1 VLLVVAA
8 DRKKKKWL
16 PALWAA
22 LAICVGLSLVV
33 GSGAIG
39 TGHAKPPS
47 LYQRTL
53 QVAGEYRCPVCAG
66 ESVAASQ
73 APEAVE
79 IRQLVEHWLQ
89 QGDSQATIRSFLV
102 HDYGLSILERP
113 PASGVTVLVWILP
126 VLAGALAITGLG
138 LGFVRWRRATVL
150 NAAPDAG
157 AVLAQPAPA
166 PGDGGALS
174 VQDDGGAMVV
184 QERLF
189 EVAVARESPTG
200 ESLIGEKVA
209 ETAEMRPRRRLRQR
223 VTLVAGAALV
233 LLAGAL
239 WLVDRSSSARLPG
252 ATITGGLGG
261 VNAQLQEAS
270 ALTASD
276 PTQALGLYDD
286 VLSGDPDQPVALTA
300 EGWIYA
306 QAGIVPK
313 AMGLLEKAESADPG
327 YDLPHLYR
335 ALVLLDDQGQVVA
348 AARELNWYLAHGP
361 DPAMV
366 KVARK
371 ALAEAQASG
380 AKGPTGSKGNSTG
393 SAKKLPAKS

>member
-1 VLLVVAA
+1 MA
-8 DRKKKKWL
+8 
-16 PALWAA
+16 PALWAV
-22 LAICVGLSLVV
+22 LAVCVGLSLAV

-39 TGHAKPPS
+39 TGHSKPPS

-89 QGDSQATIRSFLV
+89 EGDSQATIRSFLV

-113 PASGVTVLVWILP
+113 PASGVTVLVWVLP
-126 VLAGALAITGLG
+126 VVAGALAITGLG
-138 LGFVRWRRATVL
+138 LGFVRWRRATQVGSL
-150 NAAPDAG
+150 PEPEVAIAPPAAAPFSE
-157 AVLAQPAPA
+157 
-166 PGDGGALS
+166 GGVRSAH
-174 VQDDGGAMVV
+174 
-184 QERLF
+184 
-189 EVAVARESPTG
+189 
-200 ESLIGEKVA
+200 
-209 ETAEMRPRRRLRQR
+209 RLRQR

-233 LLAGAL
+233 VLAGAL

-252 ATITGGLGG
+252 ATITGGLSG
-261 VNAQLQEAS
+261 VNAELQEAS
-270 ALTASD
+270 AITASD
-276 PTQALGLYDD
+276 PTEALALYDD

-306 QAGIVPK
+306 QAGVVPE
-313 AMGLLEKAESADPG
+313 AISLLGKAESADPG

-335 ALVLLDDQGQVVA
+335 ALVLLDDQGQNVQ
-348 AARELNWYLAHGP
+348 AARELSWYLAHGP

-366 KVARK
+366 KVARE
-371 ALAEAQASG
+371 ALAQARSTRSQG
-380 AKGPTGSKGNSTG
+380 APGPTNNGAS
-393 SAKKLPAKS
+393 SAKKLPAKR

>member
-1 VLLVVAA
+1 VLLVVGVE
-8 DRKKKKWL
+8 RKKWI
-16 PALWAA
+16 PALWAV
-22 LAICVGLSLVV
+22 LVLCVGLSLAV

-39 TGHAKPPS
+39 AGHGKPPS

-89 QGDSQATIRSFLV
+89 EGDSQATIRSFLV

-126 VLAGALAITGLG
+126 LVAGALAITGLG
-138 LGFVRWRRATVL
+138 LGFARWRRATLPV
-150 NAAPDAG
+150 PDDGPAVVDP

-166 PGDGGALS
+166 RSQGRALS
-174 VQDDGGAMVV
+174 V

-189 EVAVARESPTG
+189 EVADAGEIRTG
-200 ESLIGEKVA
+200 ETGAALA
-209 ETAEMRPRRRLRQR
+209 EVRPRRRLRQR
-223 VTLVAGAALV
+223 VTLVAGVALV

-239 WLVDRSSSARLPG
+239 LLVDRSSSARLPG
-252 ATITGGLGG
+252 ATITGGLSG

-276 PTQALGLYDD
+276 PTEALALYDD

-306 QAGIVPK
+306 QAGVVSK
-313 AMGLLEKAESADPG
+313 AMGLLEKAESADAG

-335 ALVLLDDQGQVVA
+335 ALVLLDDQGQVVP
-348 AARELNWYLAHGP
+348 AARELDWYLAHGP
-361 DPAMV
+361 DPSMV
-366 KVARK
+366 KVAK
-371 ALAEAQASG
+371 EALVQAQASG
-380 AKGPTGSKGNSTG
+380 ASAG

>member
-1 VLLVVAA
+1 VLLVVGVE
-8 DRKKKKWL
+8 RKKWL
-16 PALWAA
+16 PALWAV
-22 LAICVGLSLVV
+22 LVLCVGLSLAV

-39 TGHAKPPS
+39 AGHGRPPS

-113 PASGVTVLVWILP
+113 PASGVSVLVWALP
-126 VLAGALAITGLG
+126 VVAAALAITGLS
-138 LGFVRWRRATVL
+138 LGFVRWRRATL
-150 NAAPDAG
+150 PEAEPDGRG
-157 AVLAQPAPA
+157 ARADPVLAEPVLAEPVPTPAV
-166 PGDGGALS
+166 GGALS
-174 VQDDGGAMVV
+174 VQG
-184 QERLF
+184 RLF
-189 EVAVARESPTG
+189 DVTDGRESRTG
-200 ESLIGEKVA
+200 EREGEAGPV
-209 ETAEMRPRRRLRQR
+209 RSRRRLRQR
-223 VTLVAGAALV
+223 VTLVAGATLV
-233 LLAGAL
+233 VLAGAL
-239 WLVDRSSSARLPG
+239 WLVDRSSTTRLPG
-252 ATITGGLGG
+252 ATITGGLSG

-270 ALTASD
+270 SLTASD
-276 PTQALGLYDD
+276 PTEALTIYDD
-286 VLSGDPDQPVALTA
+286 VLSGDPSQPVALTA

-313 AMGLLEKAESADPG
+313 AMTLFQKAESADPG

-348 AARELNWYLAHGP
+348 AARELDWYLAHGP
-361 DPAMV
+361 DPTMA
-366 KVARK
+366 KVARA
-371 ALAEAQASG
+371 ALAQAQASG
-380 AKGPTGSKGNSTG
+380 AITG

>member
-1 VLLVVAA
+1 MH
-8 DRKKKKWL
+8 L
-16 PALWAA
+16 PALWAVLA
-22 LAICVGLSLVV
+22 VCTVLFLAI

-39 TGHAKPPS
+39 AGHHKAPS

-79 IRQLVEHWLQ
+79 IRQLVQRWLQ
-89 QGDSQATIRSFLV
+89 EGDSGATIRSFLV

-113 PASGVTVLVWILP
+113 PASGVTVLVWALP
-126 VLAGALAITGLG
+126 VVAGALAIAGLS
-138 LGFVRWRRATVL
+138 LGFARWRRATLPGPVP
-150 NAAPDAG
+150 NGEG
-157 AVLAQPAPA
+157 AVAPL
-166 PGDGGALS
+166 PDIPSDGGAP
-174 VQDDGGAMVV
+174 AV

-189 EVAVARESPTG
+189 EVADGGDGDAGGNRAGDKGPGLAGARSG
-200 ESLIGEKVA
+200 
-209 ETAEMRPRRRLRQR
+209 RRLGQR

-233 LLAGAL
+233 VLAGAL
-239 WLVDRSSSARLPG
+239 WLLDRSSSARLPG
-252 ATITGGLGG
+252 ATITGGLSG

-270 ALTASD
+270 AITATN
-276 PTQALGLYDD
+276 PTEALALYDD

-306 QAGIVPK
+306 QAGVVSK
-313 AMGLLEKAESADPG
+313 AMGLLEKAETADPG

-335 ALVLLDDQGQVVA
+335 ALVLLDDQGQLVA
-348 AARELNWYLAHGP
+348 AARELDWYLAHGP

-366 KVARK
+366 KVARE
-371 ALAEAQASG
+371 ALAQASG
-380 AKGPTGSKGNSTG
+380 ASPTGHSAG
-393 SAKKLPAKS
+393 SAKEVAPKS

>member
-1 VLLVVAA
+1 VLLVVGVE
-8 DRKKKKWL
+8 RKKWI
-16 PALWAA
+16 PALWAV
-22 LAICVGLSLVV
+22 LVLCVGLSLAV

-39 TGHAKPPS
+39 AGHGKPPS

-113 PASGVTVLVWILP
+113 PASGVSVLVWALP
-126 VLAGALAITGLG
+126 VVAAALAITGLS
-138 LGFVRWRRATVL
+138 LGFVRWRRATL
-150 NAAPDAG
+150 PEAEPDGRG
-157 AVLAQPAPA
+157 ALADPVLAEPVLAEPVPMPAA
-166 PGDGGALS
+166 GGALS
-174 VQDDGGAMVV
+174 VQ
-184 QERLF
+184 ERLF
-189 EVAVARESPTG
+189 DVTDGRESRTG
-200 ESLIGEKVA
+200 ERDGEA
-209 ETAEMRPRRRLRQR
+209 TRARSRRRLRQR

-233 LLAGAL
+233 VLAGAL
-239 WLVDRSSSARLPG
+239 WLVDRSSTPRLPG
-252 ATITGGLGG
+252 ATITGGLSG

-270 ALTASD
+270 SLTASD
-276 PTQALGLYDD
+276 PTEALTLYDD
-286 VLSGDPDQPVALTA
+286 VLSGDPSQPVALTA

-313 AMGLLEKAESADPG
+313 AMTLFQKAESADPG

-348 AARELNWYLAHGP
+348 AARELDWYLAHGP
-361 DPAMV
+361 DPTMA
-366 KVARK
+366 KVARA
-371 ALAEAQASG
+371 ALAQAQASG
-380 AKGPTGSKGNSTG
+380 AITG

>member
-1 VLLVVAA
+1 VAA
-8 DRKKKKWL
+8 AERKKWL

-22 LAICVGLSLVV
+22 LAVCIGLSLAV

-39 TGHAKPPS
+39 GGHAKAPT

-79 IRQLVEHWLQ
+79 IRQLVQHWLQ

-126 VLAGALAITGLG
+126 VVAGALAITGLG
-138 LGFVRWRRATVL
+138 LGFARWRRATLLDV
-150 NAAPDAG
+150 APDAG
-157 AVLAQPAPA
+157 AADARTALAPGTGGVLAH
-166 PGDGGALS
+166 
-174 VQDDGGAMVV
+174 QD
-184 QERLF
+184 RLF
-189 EVAVARESPTG
+189 EVTDARDEPTAG
-200 ESLIGEKVA
+200 
-209 ETAEMRPRRRLRQR
+209 TAAGARPPRRLRQR
-223 VTLVAGAALV
+223 LALVAGAALV

-276 PTQALGLYDD
+276 PTQALALYDE
-286 VLSGDPDQPVALTA
+286 VLSGDPNQPVALTA

-306 QAGIVPK
+306 QAGVVSK
-313 AMGLLEKAESADPG
+313 AMGLLEKAESSDPG

-335 ALVLLDDQGQVVA
+335 ALVLLDDQGQVA
-348 AARELNWYLAHGP
+348 TAARELDWYLAHGP

-366 KVARK
+366 KVARE
-371 ALAEAQASG
+371 ALAQAQAAG
-380 AKGPTGSKGNSTG
+380 AKGAAAG
-393 SAKKLPAKS
+393 SAKKLQSKS

>member
-1 VLLVVAA
+1 VLLVVGVE
-8 DRKKKKWL
+8 RKKWI
-16 PALWAA
+16 PALWAV
-22 LAICVGLSLVV
+22 LVLCVGLSLAV

-39 TGHAKPPS
+39 AGHGKPPS

-89 QGDSQATIRSFLV
+89 QGDSQTTIRSFLV

-113 PASGVTVLVWILP
+113 PASGVSVLVWALP
-126 VLAGALAITGLG
+126 VVAAALAITGLS
-138 LGFVRWRRATVL
+138 LGFVRWRRATL
-150 NAAPDAG
+150 PEAEPDGRG
-157 AVLAQPAPA
+157 ALADPVLAEPVLAEPVPMPAA
-166 PGDGGALS
+166 GGALS
-174 VQDDGGAMVV
+174 VQ
-184 QERLF
+184 ERLF
-189 EVAVARESPTG
+189 DVTDGRESRTG
-200 ESLIGEKVA
+200 ERDGEA
-209 ETAEMRPRRRLRQR
+209 TRARSRRRLRQR

-233 LLAGAL
+233 VLAGAL
-239 WLVDRSSSARLPG
+239 WLVDRSSTPRLPG
-252 ATITGGLGG
+252 ATITGGLSG

-270 ALTASD
+270 SLTASD
-276 PTQALGLYDD
+276 PTEALTLYDD
-286 VLSGDPDQPVALTA
+286 VLSGDPSQPVALTA

-313 AMGLLEKAESADPG
+313 AMTLFQKAESADPG

-348 AARELNWYLAHGP
+348 AARELDWYLAHGP
-361 DPAMV
+361 DPTMA
-366 KVARK
+366 KVARA
-371 ALAEAQASG
+371 ALAQAQASG
-380 AKGPTGSKGNSTG
+380 AITG

>member
-1 VLLVVAA
+1 MVAA
-8 DRKKKKWL
+8 ERKRWL

-22 LAICVGLSLVV
+22 LAICIGLSLAV

-39 TGHAKPPS
+39 AGHGKPPS

-89 QGDSQATIRSFLV
+89 EGDSQATIRSFLV

-113 PASGVTVLVWILP
+113 PASGVSVVVWALP
-126 VLAGALAITGLG
+126 VVAAALAITGLS
-138 LGFVRWRRATVL
+138 LGFVRWRRTSLPAEPDERPVL
-150 NAAPDAG
+150 T
-157 AVLAQPAPA
+157 
-166 PGDGGALS
+166 LS
-174 VQDDGGAMVV
+174 V

-189 EVAVARESPTG
+189 DVTDGRGGSTG
-200 ESLIGEKVA
+200 ERGSEPGGV
-209 ETAEMRPRRRLRQR
+209 RSRRRLRQR

-233 LLAGAL
+233 VLAGAL
-239 WLVDRSSSARLPG
+239 WLVDRSSTTRLPG
-252 ATITGGLGG
+252 ATITGGLSG

-270 ALTASD
+270 SLTASD
-276 PTQALGLYDD
+276 PTEALALYDD
-286 VLSGDPDQPVALTA
+286 VLSGDPSQPVALTA

-313 AMGLLEKAESADPG
+313 AMTLLGKAESADPG

-348 AARELNWYLAHGP
+348 AARELDWYLAHGP
-361 DPAMV
+361 DPSMV
-366 KVARK
+366 KVARS
-371 ALAEAQASG
+371 ALAQAQASR
-380 AKGPTGSKGNSTG
+380 ASTG

>member
-8 DRKKKKWL
+8 GRKKWL

-22 LAICVGLSLVV
+22 LAICIGLSLAV

-39 TGHAKPPS
+39 AGHGKPPS

-79 IRQLVEHWLQ
+79 IRQLVQHWLQ

-102 HDYGLSILERP
+102 HDYGLSILEKP
-113 PASGVTVLVWILP
+113 PASGVSVIVWALP
-126 VLAGALAITGLG
+126 VVAGALAITGLS
-138 LGFVRWRRATVL
+138 LGFVRWRRATL
-150 NAAPDAG
+150 PDGEPDA
-157 AVLAQPAPA
+157 AAAIPEPVLAEPVLAEPVLA
-166 PGDGGALS
+166 EPVLAHPPLAASGDGALS
-174 VQDDGGAMVV
+174 VQ
-184 QERLF
+184 ERLF
-189 EVAVARESPTG
+189 DVTDARESRTG
-200 ESLIGEKVA
+200 ERDA
-209 ETAEMRPRRRLRQR
+209 EPGMVRSRRRLRQR

-233 LLAGAL
+233 VLAGAL
-239 WLVDRSSSARLPG
+239 WLVDRSSTTRLPG
-252 ATITGGLGG
+252 ATITGGLSG

-276 PTQALGLYDD
+276 PTEALALYDD

-313 AMGLLEKAESADPG
+313 ALTLLEKAENADPG

-335 ALVLLDDQGQVVA
+335 ALVLLDDQGQVA
-348 AARELNWYLAHGP
+348 PAARELVWYLAHGP
-361 DPAMV
+361 DPSMV
-366 KVARK
+366 KVARA
-371 ALAEAQASG
+371 ALAQAQASG
-380 AKGPTGSKGNSTG
+380 AG
-393 SAKKLPAKS
+393 SAKKLSAKS

>member
-1 VLLVVAA
+1 
-8 DRKKKKWL
+8 
-16 PALWAA
+16 LWAV
-22 LAICVGLSLVV
+22 LVLCVGLSLAV

-39 TGHAKPPS
+39 AGHGKPPS

-89 QGDSQATIRSFLV
+89 EGDSQATIRSFLV

-126 VLAGALAITGLG
+126 LVAGALAITGLG
-138 LGFVRWRRATVL
+138 LGFARWRRATLPV
-150 NAAPDAG
+150 PDDGPAVVDP

-166 PGDGGALS
+166 RSQGRALS
-174 VQDDGGAMVV
+174 V

-189 EVAVARESPTG
+189 EVADAGEIRTG
-200 ESLIGEKVA
+200 ETGAALA
-209 ETAEMRPRRRLRQR
+209 EVRPRRRLRQR
-223 VTLVAGAALV
+223 VTLVAGVALV

-239 WLVDRSSSARLPG
+239 LLVDRSSSARLPG
-252 ATITGGLGG
+252 ATITGGLSG

-270 ALTASD
+270 SLTASD
-276 PTQALGLYDD
+276 PTEALTIYDD
-286 VLSGDPDQPVALTA
+286 VLSGDPSQPVALTA

-313 AMGLLEKAESADPG
+313 AMTLFQKAESADPG

-348 AARELNWYLAHGP
+348 AARELDWYLAHGP
-361 DPAMV
+361 DPTMA
-366 KVARK
+366 KVARA
-371 ALAEAQASG
+371 ALAQAQASG
-380 AKGPTGSKGNSTG
+380 ASTG

>member
-1 VLLVVAA
+1 VLLVVGVE
-8 DRKKKKWL
+8 RKKWL
-16 PALWAA
+16 PALWAV
-22 LAICVGLSLVV
+22 LVLCVGLSLAV

-39 TGHAKPPS
+39 AGHGKPPS

-89 QGDSQATIRSFLV
+89 EGDSQATIRSFLV

-126 VLAGALAITGLG
+126 LVAGALAITGLG
-138 LGFVRWRRATVL
+138 LGFARWRRATLPV
-150 NAAPDAG
+150 PDDGPAVVDP

-166 PGDGGALS
+166 RSQGRALS
-174 VQDDGGAMVV
+174 V

-189 EVAVARESPTG
+189 EVADAGEIRTG
-200 ESLIGEKVA
+200 ETGAALA
-209 ETAEMRPRRRLRQR
+209 EVRPRRRLRQR
-223 VTLVAGAALV
+223 VTLVAGVALV

-239 WLVDRSSSARLPG
+239 LLVDRSSSARLPG
-252 ATITGGLGG
+252 ATITGGLSG

-276 PTQALGLYDD
+276 PTEALALYDD

-306 QAGIVPK
+306 QAGVVSK

-335 ALVLLDDQGQVVA
+335 ALVLLDDQGQVVP
-348 AARELNWYLAHGP
+348 AARELDWYLAHGP
-361 DPAMV
+361 DPSMV
-366 KVARK
+366 KVAK
-371 ALAEAQASG
+371 EALVQAQASG
-380 AKGPTGSKGNSTG
+380 ASAG

>member
-8 DRKKKKWL
+8 ERKKWL
-16 PALWAA
+16 PALWAV
-22 LAICVGLSLVV
+22 LVLCVGLSLAV

-79 IRQLVEHWLQ
+79 IRQLVENWLRE
-89 QGDSQATIRSFLV
+89 GDSQATIRSFLV

-126 VLAGALAITGLG
+126 LLAGALAITGLG
-138 LGFVRWRRATVL
+138 LGFARWRRATL
-150 NAAPDAG
+150 LDAPHEAG
-157 AVLAQPAPA
+157 AAVVEPGVLAPPAPA
-166 PGDGGALS
+166 QSEGTALS
-174 VQDDGGAMVV
+174 V

-189 EVAVARESPTG
+189 EVADAGESRTG
-200 ESLIGEKVA
+200 ERGAAPA
-209 ETAEMRPRRRLRQR
+209 EVRPRRRLRQR
-223 VTLVAGAALV
+223 VALVAGVALV

-239 WLVDRSSSARLPG
+239 LLVDRSSSERLPG
-252 ATITGGLGG
+252 ATITGGLSG

-276 PTQALGLYDD
+276 PTEALALYDD

-306 QAGIVPK
+306 QAGVVSK

-335 ALVLLDDQGQVVA
+335 ALVLLDDQGQVVP
-348 AARELNWYLAHGP
+348 AARELDWYLAHGP
-361 DPAMV
+361 DPSMV
-366 KVARK
+366 KVAK
-371 ALAEAQASG
+371 EALVQAQASG
-380 AKGPTGSKGNSTG
+380 ASAG

>member
-8 DRKKKKWL
+8 ERKKWL
-16 PALWAA
+16 PAMWAA
-22 LAICVGLSLVV
+22 LAICIGLSLAV

-39 TGHAKPPS
+39 SGHGKPPS

-89 QGDSQATIRSFLV
+89 DGDSQATIRSFLV

-126 VLAGALAITGLG
+126 VVAGALAITGLG
-138 LGFVRWRRATVL
+138 LGFVRWRRASL
-150 NAAPDAG
+150 PARNDGAAAIE
-157 AVLAQPAPA
+157 AAALAQPTPA
-166 PGDGGALS
+166 TSEGRVLS
-174 VQDDGGAMVV
+174 V

-189 EVAVARESPTG
+189 EVAGPDESRTG
-200 ESLIGEKVA
+200 ESGA
-209 ETAEMRPRRRLRQR
+209 EPARQRPRRGLRQR

-233 LLAGAL
+233 VLAGAL
-239 WLVDRSSSARLPG
+239 WLVDRSSSERLPG
-252 ATITGGLGG
+252 STITGGLSG

-270 ALTASD
+270 VLTASD
-276 PTQALGLYDD
+276 PTEALALYGD
-286 VLSGDPDQPVALTA
+286 VLSDDPDQPVALTA

-335 ALVLLDDQGQVVA
+335 ALVLLDDQGQVEP
-348 AARELNWYLAHGP
+348 AARELAWYLAHGP

-366 KVARK
+366 KVANE
-371 ALAEAQASG
+371 ALAQAQASG
-380 AKGPTGSKGNSTG
+380 ASAG

>member
-1 VLLVVAA
+1 MVGVE
-8 DRKKKKWL
+8 RKKWL
-16 PALWAA
+16 PALWAV
-22 LAICVGLSLVV
+22 LVLCVGLSLAV

-39 TGHAKPPS
+39 AGHGKPPS

-89 QGDSQATIRSFLV
+89 EGDSQATIRSFLV

-126 VLAGALAITGLG
+126 LVAGALAITGLG
-138 LGFVRWRRATVL
+138 LGFARWRRATLPV
-150 NAAPDAG
+150 PDDGPAVVDP

-166 PGDGGALS
+166 RSQGRALS
-174 VQDDGGAMVV
+174 V

-189 EVAVARESPTG
+189 EVADAGEIRTG
-200 ESLIGEKVA
+200 ETGAALA
-209 ETAEMRPRRRLRQR
+209 EVRPRRRLRQR
-223 VTLVAGAALV
+223 VTLVAGVALV

-239 WLVDRSSSARLPG
+239 LLVDRSSSARLPG
-252 ATITGGLGG
+252 ATITGGLSG

-276 PTQALGLYDD
+276 PTEALALYDD

-306 QAGIVPK
+306 QAGVVSK
-313 AMGLLEKAESADPG
+313 AMGLLEKAESADAG

-335 ALVLLDDQGQVVA
+335 ALVLLDDQGQVVP
-348 AARELNWYLAHGP
+348 AARELDWYLAHGP
-361 DPAMV
+361 DPSMV
-366 KVARK
+366 KVAK
-371 ALAEAQASG
+371 EALVQAQASG
-380 AKGPTGSKGNSTG
+380 ASAG

>member
-1 VLLVVAA
+1 VLLVVGAE
-8 DRKKKKWL
+8 RKKWL
-16 PALWAA
+16 PALWAV
-22 LAICVGLSLVV
+22 LVLCVGLSLAV

-39 TGHAKPPS
+39 AGHGKPPS

-89 QGDSQATIRSFLV
+89 EGDSQATIRSFLV

-126 VLAGALAITGLG
+126 LVAGALAITGLG
-138 LGFVRWRRATVL
+138 LGFARWRRATLPV
-150 NAAPDAG
+150 PDDGPAVVDP

-166 PGDGGALS
+166 RSQGRALS
-174 VQDDGGAMVV
+174 V

-189 EVAVARESPTG
+189 EVADAGEIRTG
-200 ESLIGEKVA
+200 ETGAALA
-209 ETAEMRPRRRLRQR
+209 EVRPRRRLRQR
-223 VTLVAGAALV
+223 VTLVAGVALV

-239 WLVDRSSSARLPG
+239 LLVDRSSSARLPG
-252 ATITGGLGG
+252 ATITGGLSG

-276 PTQALGLYDD
+276 PTEALALYDD

-306 QAGIVPK
+306 QAGVVSK
-313 AMGLLEKAESADPG
+313 AMGLLEKAESADAG

-335 ALVLLDDQGQVVA
+335 ALVLLDDQGQVVP
-348 AARELNWYLAHGP
+348 AARELDWYLAHGP
-361 DPAMV
+361 DPSMV
-366 KVARK
+366 KVAK
-371 ALAEAQASG
+371 EALVQAQASG
-380 AKGPTGSKGNSTG
+380 ASAG

>member
-1 VLLVVAA
+1 VLLVVGVE
-8 DRKKKKWL
+8 RKKWL
-16 PALWAA
+16 PALWAVLA
-22 LAICVGLSLVV
+22 LCVGLSLAV

-39 TGHAKPPS
+39 AGHGKPPS

-89 QGDSQATIRSFLV
+89 EGDNQATIRSFLV

-126 VLAGALAITGLG
+126 LLAGALAITGLG
-138 LGFVRWRRATVL
+138 LGFARWRRATLPVPDDG
-150 NAAPDAG
+150 AAVVEP

-166 PGDGGALS
+166 RSQGRALL
-174 VQDDGGAMVV
+174 V

-189 EVAVARESPTG
+189 EVTGAG
-200 ESLIGEKVA
+200 ESSTEERGAAPA
-209 ETAEMRPRRRLRQR
+209 EVRPRRSLRQR
-223 VTLVAGAALV
+223 VTLVAGVALV

-239 WLVDRSSSARLPG
+239 LLVDRSSSARLPG
-252 ATITGGLGG
+252 ATITGGLSG

-276 PTQALGLYDD
+276 PTEALALYDE

-306 QAGIVPK
+306 QAGVVSK
-313 AMGLLEKAESADPG
+313 AMGLLAKAESADPG

-335 ALVLLDDQGQVVA
+335 ALVLLDDQGQVVP
-348 AARELNWYLAHGP
+348 AARELDWYLAHGP
-361 DPAMV
+361 DPSMV
-366 KVARK
+366 KVAK
-371 ALAEAQASG
+371 EALVQAQASG
-380 AKGPTGSKGNSTG
+380 ASAG